1 MEGHIAAA
9 RANYFCVSGDF
20 DQVITQAK
28 LALSILPET
37 ETILRARCLTL
48 WGVALGNTQ
57 NSPAAIPIFEQALL
71 LLRHANK
78 PGATMFTAA
87 KLAGAC
93 LFTGQMHYL
102 RRICMEALEV
112 AETSQA
118 HLHQQSSTTAEIYS
132 MLSRVHA
139 EWGENDQAIE
149 FARKGLALSE
159 HWGHQAFICTC
170 LFYLGRALVFHN
182 DMEQAR
188 RIFQRTTELAVKV
201 SPWLW
206 QEIALLI
213 LDSLL
218 DGDPTLSIEILS
230 QVHLL
235 EEHGVS
241 LTPVLKARLLLRES
255 KPDEALIVIEEALAG
270 LNNKPAYNTIRYVA
284 LSALAHRAMGDEN
297 RALALLQQALEF
309 GEAENRVASFVREG
323 EAMEKLLQLAQAKAM
338 TPQFVQRLLE
348 AFEARRTFKP
358 QSNIVSE
365 ALIEPLSEREMD
377 ILKLLAQGCSDK
389 VIAKTLVI
397 APDTVHKHLGNIY
410 NKLDVHRRT
419 EAIARARELDLL

>member
-1 MEGHIAAA
+1 ME
-9 RANYFCVSGDF
+9 
-20 DQVITQAK
+20 
-28 LALSILPET
+28 E
-37 ETILRARCLTL
+37 
-48 WGVALGNTQ
+48 
-57 NSPAAIPIFEQALL
+57 
-71 LLRHANK
+71 
-78 PGATMFTAA
+78 
-87 KLAGAC
+87 
-93 LFTGQMHYL
+93 
-102 RRICMEALEV
+102 
-112 AETSQA
+112 
-118 HLHQQSSTTAEIYS
+118 
-132 MLSRVHA
+132 
-139 EWGENDQAIE
+139 
-149 FARKGLALSE
+149 
-159 HWGHQAFICTC
+159 
-170 LFYLGRALVFHN
+170 
-182 DMEQAR
+182 AR
-188 RIFQRTTELAVKV
+188 RIFQRTGEIAWKV

-206 QEIALLI
+206 QEISLLI

-218 DGDPTLSIEILS
+218 DGDPTFSSEIVS
-230 QVHLL
+230 QVRQLQ
-235 EEHGVS
+235 EHSVS
-241 LTPVLKARLLLRES
+241 LTPVLEARLLLRES
-255 KPDEALIVIEEALAG
+255 KPGEALIVLEEALAE
-270 LNNKPAYNTIRYVA
+270 LNNTPAYNTIRYVA